1 MNKFK
6 AGQKVVINSGVM
18 RGKIGVVTKVI
29 RNRVLLNLYYIEIE
43 GHFDSVPYLENEL
56 RSLN

>member
-1 MNKFK
+1 MSKFK
-6 AGQKVVINSGVM
+6 AGQEVVIVSGIM

-29 RNRVLLNLYYIEIE
+29 RNSVLLNLYYLEIE

>member
-6 AGQKVVINSGVM
+6 AGQEVVIVSGIM

-29 RNRVLLNLYYIEIE
+29 RNRVLLNLYYLEIE
-43 GHFDSVPYLENEL
+43 GYFDSVPYLESEL
-56 RSLN
+56 ERVN

>member
-6 AGQKVVINSGVM
+6 AGQEVVIVSGIM

-29 RNRVLLNLYYIEIE
+29 RNRVLLNLYYLEIE
-43 GHFDSVPYLENEL
+43 GHFDSTPYLENEL